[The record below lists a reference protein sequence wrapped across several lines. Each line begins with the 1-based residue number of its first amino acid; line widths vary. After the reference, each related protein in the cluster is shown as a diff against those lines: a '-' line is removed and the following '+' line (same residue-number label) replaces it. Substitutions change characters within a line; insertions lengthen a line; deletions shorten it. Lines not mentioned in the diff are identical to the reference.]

1 METEIRWWSGI
12 AAATAICYRVFV
24 VGRTLV
30 RTVRAIRRLSFE
42 RNPAMEI
49 AQLKS
54 LVSVG
59 AALGSVAGATMEDN
73 KVDVKDLALLPRLI
87 PVFPALLAIDFAQVV
102 PEAKDLSEAEAA
114 ELVALYKAE
123 FDIPQDDV
131 EVKIETVLSLCVRLS
146 GIVAE
151 LIAAFKKPVPAV

>member
-1 METEIRWWSGI
+1 MEKDLWGI
-12 AAATAICYRVFV
+12 GAFGAFLLLWYRRILIVKSI
-24 VGRTLV
+24 VGVALAV
-30 RTVRAIRRLSFE
+30 RKLIKRSPV
-42 RNPAMEI
+42 MDI
-49 AQLKS
+49 ASLKS

-59 AALGSVAGATMEDN
+59 AALGSVAGATMEDG

-102 PEAKDLSEAEAA
+102 PEAKDLSEAEAL

-151 LIAAFKKPVPAV
+151 LIATFKKPAA

>member
-1 METEIRWWSGI
+1 V
-12 AAATAICYRVFV
+12 TAIGAFLLLWY
-24 VGRTLV
+24 
-30 RTVRAIRRLSFE
+30 RRLVVIKGAVGVVLAVRKLFK
-42 RNPAMEI
+42 RRPFMDI
-49 AQLKS
+49 ASLKG

-59 AALGSVAGATMEDN
+59 AALGSVAGATMEDG

-87 PVFPALLAIDFAQVV
+87 PVFPDLLAIDFSQVV

-131 EVKIETVLSLCVRLS
+131 EVKIETVLSLCVRLA

-151 LIAAFKKPVPAV
+151 LIAAFKKPVA